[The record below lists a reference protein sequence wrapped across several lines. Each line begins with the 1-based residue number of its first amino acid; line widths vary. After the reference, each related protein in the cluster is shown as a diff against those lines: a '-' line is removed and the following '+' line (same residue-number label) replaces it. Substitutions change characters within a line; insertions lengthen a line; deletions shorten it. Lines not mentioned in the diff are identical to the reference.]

1 MHNKGFG
8 GECRYDE
15 KSKTNLDFMKIL
27 KVWGGIIERIVM
39 SGGGE
44 FLQNFVDAWWEANS
58 FVDL

>member
-8 GECRYDE
+8 GEYGYDE

-44 FLQNFVDAWWEANS
+44 FLQDFVDA
-58 FVDL
+58 